1 MLRTVWCAVNRRTR
15 AGVVLGPE
23 ERLSVTDALR
33 GVTANAAYQYFE
45 EDRKGTIRAGKRADL
60 VVLDRNPL
68 DVPAEELKNL
78 RVLAT
83 IKAGEP
89 LYRKE

>member
-1 MLRTVWCAVNRRTR
+1 MRRT
-15 AGVVLGPE
+15 G
-23 ERLSVTDALR
+23 
-33 GVTANAAYQYFE
+33 
-45 EDRKGTIRAGKRADL
+45 KGTIRAGKRADL